1 MVDFTPSSGRSPIVL
16 WKDDGTFK
24 DSRRKV
30 VGNYFTVYNLTQL
43 DNGRFSM
50 KDRNRLVLSSTDL
63 EVVGKLA
70 VQLVLPSSLSFLVL
84 CMFCTF
90 WTTSPLFCFGLLCFF
105 FCFVFLI
112 LLFMLICRNSL
123 HSL

>member
-1 MVDFTPSSGRSPIVL
+1 MVDFSPSSGRSPIVL

-30 VGNYFTVYNLTQL
+30 VGNSFTVYNLTQL

-50 KDRNRLVLSSTDL
+50 KDRNGLVLSSTDL

-70 VQLVLPSSLSFLVL
+70 VQLV
-84 CMFCTF
+84 
-90 WTTSPLFCFGLLCFF
+90 
-105 FCFVFLI
+105 
-112 LLFMLICRNSL
+112 
-123 HSL
+123 